1 VKSKAIL
8 IPLVLCLL
16 IAGAWL
22 FGTRSAVAQVQTVF
36 ICNGVVQGS
45 PNCEPPTPVLKNY
58 IRVDRSFGALAYDEA
73 KAIWYGSYRY
83 PSKSSAQKGVIE
95 NCEANGGTACKLML
109 SYTNQC
115 AAVARAVDHGVA
127 IKGKDTV
134 NTGSTQ
140 EEAEANATRSC
151 VSDWGVKGC
160 AVALSNCSH
169 HSVARWSRWVYE

>member
-1 VKSKAIL
+1 VNKPNTYRAGPDDHGRFGIFGGRFVAETLMPLIL
-8 IPLVLCLL
+8 
-16 IAGAWL
+16 
-22 FGTRSAVAQVQTVF
+22 AV
-36 ICNGVVQGS
+36 
-45 PNCEPPTPVLKNY
+45 EK
-58 IRVDRSFGALAYDEA
+58 AYDEA
-73 KAIWYGSYRY
+73 KAVWYGSYRY

-115 AAVARAVDHGVA
+115 AAVARAVDHGVE

-140 EEAEANATRSC
+140 EEAEANATSSC